1 MVRWLRLAHFL
12 FFGGVMRKIDR
23 LGRIV
28 IPLALREKYGLT
40 EGTDV
45 EFLDGGDG
53 ITIRA
58 GESLCR
64 ICHAQISDSQLPLCD
79 SCIER
84 VAREYNEKH

>member
-1 MVRWLRLAHFL
+1 
-12 FFGGVMRKIDR
+12 MRKVDK

-28 IPLALREKYGLT
+28 IPLSLREKYGLT

-64 ICHAQISDSQLPLCD
+64 ICHTEISEGASFPLCD
-79 SCIER
+79 SCIKR
-84 VAREYNEKH
+84 IVREYNEKH

>member
-1 MVRWLRLAHFL
+1 
-12 FFGGVMRKIDR
+12 MRKVDR

-58 GESLCR
+58 GEALCR